1 MQKLLKNEGFNSKIT
16 YRKGYNV
23 VYVKG
28 SEEIA
33 DILGYMGA
41 AQGAFELFSVQI
53 EKEMRNEVN
62 RRVNCENANTNKAAK
77 ASSKHLF
84 AIKKSRTQNSGTN
97 CPMY

>member
-1 MQKLLKNEGFNSKIT
+1 M
-16 YRKGYNV
+16 
-23 VYVKG
+23 YVKG

-77 ASSKHLF
+77 ASSKAF
-84 AIKKSRTQNSGTN
+84 VCDQKKSRTQNSGTN